1 MKLRIMF
8 FGPPDTRY
16 ADTYEAVED
25 VMYNLHGIGRLLDGN
40 SRNAMYIE
48 GSDIEPI
55 LVLRLKNNTNFIVDS
70 AMSKVETLADYV
82 GCDIADVS

>member
-8 FGPPDTRY
+8 FGPPNERY

-25 VMYNLHGIGRLLDGN
+25 VMYNLKGIGNLLDVT
-40 SRNAMYIE
+40 SREAMYIE

-55 LVLRLKNNTNFIVDS
+55 LVLRLKNDTNYVINAV
-70 AMSKVETLADYV
+70 MSNIEELAEWV